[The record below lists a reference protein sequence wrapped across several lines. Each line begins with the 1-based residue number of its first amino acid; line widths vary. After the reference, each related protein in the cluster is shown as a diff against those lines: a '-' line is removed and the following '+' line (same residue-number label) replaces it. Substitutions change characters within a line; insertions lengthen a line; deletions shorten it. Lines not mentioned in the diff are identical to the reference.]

1 MAKRISWQE
10 QRRPVL
16 TKGMDNR
23 NVSRQ
28 VNIRLNNV
36 TFDSPNSPPSEEGKV
51 VEEKERNWHGCR
63 EDISPSEPIP
73 EVSIKEVLPSLLAQM
88 MDQIAPSYRE
98 TARVVANVSAEQ
110 NLRQMKEWNAP
121 PCRVKMTTAASMVA
135 SVMELKK
142 KISVI

>member
-1 MAKRISWQE
+1 MTKRISWQE
-10 QRRPVL
+10 QRRPIL
-16 TKGMDNR
+16 SKGMDNR

-28 VNIRLNNV
+28 VNTKLTV
-36 TFDSPNSPPSEEGKV
+36 TFDGPTSPPSEEGKV

-73 EVSIKEVLPSLLAQM
+73 GVSIKEMLPSLLAQM

-98 TARVVANVSAEQ
+98 PARVVANVSAEQ

-121 PCRVKMTTAASMVA
+121 PCRVKMTTAANVVTG
-135 SVMELKK
+135 VMELKK